1 VDIPDAIMLAEQVV
15 EQLKEEAEGAYDLE
29 QCELIGRRV
38 EALQLLIGVAAA
50 QQTEAVCQLGF

>member
-1 VDIPDAIMLAEQVV
+1 VDIPDAILLAEQVV
-15 EQLKEEAEGAYDLE
+15 EQLREEADNADCGPRPAML
-29 QCELIGRRV
+29 RRI